1 MVLERITFGGYKLK
15 DANPYAPV
23 CTAMIIAIVYL
34 LILGHLMGNTSTVK
48 ESIIRGA
55 AEWIGPLLS
64 FSIVVGFGRVISS
77 TTGYA
82 SLVDAVTN
90 LNMNPYLSAALSVT
104 LLAGVTG
111 SASGGINIA
120 LSSEK
125 LVQSWTS
132 QLSSP
137 AQLAALHRIISV
149 SSCGLD
155 SLPHC
160 GGILATLDV
169 CQETHSSSYKYI
181 FMITVVFTL
190 IAAALLVLLASIG
203 FVY

>member
-1 MVLERITFGGYKLK
+1 MIS
-15 DANPYAPV
+15 N
-23 CTAMIIAIVYL
+23 TA
-34 LILGHLMGNTSTVK
+34 
-48 ESIIRGA
+48 
-55 AEWIGPLLS
+55 
-64 FSIVVGFGRVISS
+64 
-77 TTGYA
+77 GYA
-82 SLVDAVTN
+82 ALVDAVTN
-90 LNMNPYLSAALSVT
+90 LDMNPYLSAALSVT

-125 LVQSWTS
+125 LVASWTS
-132 QLSSP
+132 KLTTQSQLD
-137 AQLAALHRIISV
+137 ALHRIISV

-169 CQETHSSSYKYI
+169 CQESHATSYKYI

-190 IAAALLVLLASIG
+190 IAAAVLVLLASIG
-203 FVY
+203 FTA

>member
-1 MVLERITFGGYKLK
+1 
-15 DANPYAPV
+15 
-23 CTAMIIAIVYL
+23 
-34 LILGHLMGNTSTVK
+34 
-48 ESIIRGA
+48 
-55 AEWIGPLLS
+55 
-64 FSIVVGFGRVISS
+64 
-77 TTGYA
+77 
-82 SLVDAVTN
+82 
-90 LNMNPYLSAALSVT
+90 MNPYLSAALSVT

-190 IAAALLVLLASIG
+190 IAAALLVLLASIR